1 MKVVDKEQERIE
13 RAKTPQGK
21 QLKKAKA
28 LIVLGIVAAMAFY
41 IYNAN
46 HNPLYIGSSHI
57 VTVSGVTVE
66 PGKTT
71 VSDLLDTG
79 FYIADNSVRGMNL
92 SGGRITSGYDEPFSP
107 DAPVEAS
114 SYYDMLRLVKD
125 GKAYAYVS
133 VVNES
138 SRSATLADCKVR
150 SITVYASD
158 EEANT
163 ASLHGISMDQLTIE
177 RLAEAAGE
185 LKKVSDDLLSDVK
198 RTEAKWA
205 KGNYSMELTVNED
218 GTVYSFS
225 SGYEKR

>member
-1 MKVVDKEQERIE
+1 M
-13 RAKTPQGK
+13 
-21 QLKKAKA
+21 
-28 LIVLGIVAAMAFY
+28 
-41 IYNAN
+41 
-46 HNPLYIGSSHI
+46 
-57 VTVSGVTVE
+57 
-66 PGKTT
+66 
-71 VSDLLDTG
+71 
-79 FYIADNSVRGMNL
+79 
-92 SGGRITSGYDEPFSP
+92 
-107 DAPVEAS
+107 
-114 SYYDMLRLVKD
+114 
-125 GKAYAYVS
+125 
-133 VVNES
+133 NES

-185 LKKVSDDLLSDVK
+185 PKKVSDDLLSDVK